1 AELESGETATLRPRE
16 RLRRVGAM
24 VAIGLPLALAAFW
37 LFPRMA
43 TPLWGVPERA
53 ITRTGL
59 SDTMRPGDWIDM
71 MADDRPALRATFDG
85 AAPPTSEMYW
95 RGPVLWDYDGR
106 E

>member
-1 AELESGETATLRPRE
+1 MPARE
-16 RLRRVGAM
+16 RLRRVAAM

-59 SDTMRPGDWIDM
+59 SDTMRPGEWVDM
-71 MADDRPALRATFDG
+71 MADDTPAPDASG
-85 AAPPTSEMYW
+85 E
-95 RGPVLWDYDGR
+95 
-106 E
+106 EK